1 MRALI
6 DGDVLVYKCGF
17 AAQKNV
23 YHVSLDGEYLGAM
36 EGAKELKAELERL
49 GEGATYEK
57 EVVAEE
63 VSHAL
68 HNVRMAI
75 DRTVEET
82 GCHDYTLILSGSG
95 NFRLQEDSTLPYKG
109 NRDELHKPVH
119 YTAIKDYM
127 YNRHPCE
134 VANEMEGDDL
144 MGIRQMENLGQ
155 TIICSID
162 KDMLMIPGHHY
173 NLDKG
178 TIVEQSLHQANVAF
192 YMQLVTG
199 DRTDNI
205 PGLKGMGPVKA
216 ADLLNTTP
224 RAGWW
229 DTITELYLLQY
240 DDPWVIWEQ
249 ARLLWILRYEH
260 EMNTPPRWDQLFGDA
275 L

>member
-23 YHVSLDGEYLGAM
+23 YHISLDGTYLGAM
-36 EGAKELKAELERL
+36 EGAKELKAELESL

-57 EVVAEE
+57 EVVAED

-75 DRTVEET
+75 DRTMENT
-82 GCHDYTLILSGSG
+82 GCHDYTIILSGSG
-95 NFRLQEDSTLPYKG
+95 NFRLDVDSTLPYKG

-119 YTAIKDYM
+119 YGAIKDYM
-127 YNRHPCE
+127 YNHHPCE

-144 MGIRQMENLGQ
+144 MGIRQMENLGH

-178 TIVEQSLHQANVAF
+178 TTVEQSVDQANRTF
-192 YMQLVTG
+192 FKQLITG

-205 PGLKGMGPVKA
+205 PGLKGWGDKKA
-216 ADLLNTTP
+216 EALLTEWP
-224 RAGWW
+224 AYEWW
-229 DTITELYLLQY
+229 TVIAEEYQEQY
-240 DDPWVIWEQ
+240 KDPWVIYEQ
-249 ARLLWILRYEH
+249 AYLLWILRNLSEKEKPVQWWRMYE
-260 EMNTPPRWDQLFGDA
+260 
-275 L
+275 

>member
-6 DGDVLVYKCGF
+6 DADVLTYKCGF

-23 YHVSLDGEYLGAM
+23 YHVSLDGTYLGAM
-36 EGAKELKAELERL
+36 EGAKELKAELESL

-57 EVVAEE
+57 EIVAEH

-75 DRTVEET
+75 DRTMENT
-82 GCHDYTLILSGSG
+82 GCHDYNLILSGSG
-95 NFRLQEDSTLPYKG
+95 NFRLDVDSTLPYKG

-119 YTAIKDYM
+119 YGAIKDYM

-144 MGIRQMENLGQ
+144 MGIRQTANIDN

-162 KDMLMIPGHHY
+162 KDMLMIPGYHY
-173 NLDKG
+173 NLDKC
-178 TIVEQSLHQANVAF
+178 TIVEQSLHEGNVAF

-216 ADLLNTTP
+216 ANFLNSMD
-224 RAGWW
+224 RRDWW
-229 DTITELYLLQY
+229 QAISELYMQQY
-240 DDPWVIWEQ
+240 NDPWVIWEQ
-249 ARLLWILRYEH
+249 AYLLWILRYEH
-260 EMNTPPRWDQLFGDA
+260 EMNTPPRWDQLFGDTR
-275 L
+275 